1 MIHMSSVRKALIF
14 LFVILLPHISAAE
27 SKISSKE
34 KIIVVFGDSLI
45 RGYGLIDQDS
55 LPAQLEKKLKDKK
68 YNVRVINE
76 GVNGDTSGGGVN
88 RLEKVLKYKPDI
100 VMVNLGYNDARL
112 GLLPD
117 RTHDNMEYIIRTL
130 SEKGIKLL
138 ICGVKAPAE
147 LGTPYARGFESIF
160 KDLAGT
166 YDTEFYPSLLV
177 GVYGDSAKTMRDGV
191 HPNAEGVKFIADK
204 ILPNIEKLLKN

>member
-1 MIHMSSVRKALIF
+1 MASVRKALIF

-27 SKISSKE
+27 SKISGKE
-34 KIIVVFGDSLI
+34 KIIVAFGDSLI

-55 LPAQLEKKLKDKK
+55 LPAQLEKRLKDKK

-76 GVNGDTSGGGVN
+76 GVNSDTSGGGVN
-88 RLEKVLKYKPDI
+88 RLEKILKYKPDI
-100 VMVNLGYNDARL
+100 VMVNFGYNDARL

-117 RTHDNMEYIIRTL
+117 RTHDNMEYITRTL
-130 SEKGIKLL
+130 TENDIKVL
-138 ICGVKAPAE
+138 ICGVKAPSE
-147 LGTPYARGFESIF
+147 LGTPYAHGFESIF
-160 KDLAGT
+160 KDLADT

-177 GVYGDSAKTMRDGV
+177 GVYGDNTKTMKDGV
-191 HPNAEGVKFIADK
+191 HPNTEGIKFIADK